1 MTHYEKMLLE
11 LMVGAGLHLGSY
23 FTVQVS
29 KDGGWTRL
37 RTGDEKWPHS
47 GCILN
52 VEPMKLAVGFV
63 GGYGK
68 KMSQV

>member
-1 MTHYEKMLLE
+1 MVAIFLLMLA
-11 LMVGAGLHLGSY
+11 MRNGSY

-29 KDGGWTRL
+29 KDGGWSKV

-52 VEPMKLAVGFV
+52 VEPIKLAVDFV
-63 GGYGK
+63 GG
-68 KMSQV
+68 MEER

>member
-1 MTHYEKMLLE
+1 
-11 LMVGAGLHLGSY
+11 MVGAGLHLGSY

-29 KDGGWTRL
+29 KDGGWTRE

-52 VEPMKLAVGFV
+52 VEPMELAVDFIGS
-63 GGYGK
+63 
-68 KMSQV
+68 MEER